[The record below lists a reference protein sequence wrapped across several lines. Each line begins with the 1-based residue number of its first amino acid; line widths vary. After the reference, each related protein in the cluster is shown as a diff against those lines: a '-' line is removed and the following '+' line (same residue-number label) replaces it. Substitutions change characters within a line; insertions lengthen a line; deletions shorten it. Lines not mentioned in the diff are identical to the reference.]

1 MKKNLG
7 VLTVFILIFALFV
20 FKPSPA
26 ENSEKSTT
34 LVSFTSQT
42 MANNDLV
49 SYSSTKEAKIGEYK
63 IYSDS
68 QFNQDIK
75 EGTTVLFFYA
85 SWCPTCKLLNQ
96 DIENN
101 LKDIPQ
107 NTKVIRVPYDSV
119 SGSTNM
125 SSDLVKKYNVTYQ
138 HTLAQVNKNGDLIKK
153 WVGSSNL
160 NAVTKEIL

>member
-7 VLTVFILIFALFV
+7 VLTVFILIFVLFV

-26 ENSEKSTT
+26 ENSETT
-34 LVSFTSQT
+34 NTPISFVSQPTAINDPISYTSVQE
-42 MANNDLV
+42 V
-49 SYSSTKEAKIGEYK
+49 KIGEYK

-68 QFNQDIK
+68 EFNNDIK
-75 EGTTVLFFYA
+75 EGTNILFFYA
-85 SWCPTCKLLNQ
+85 SWCPTCRLLNR

-107 NTKVIRVPYDSV
+107 NTKIIRVPYDSV
-119 SGSTNM
+119 SGSTSM

-138 HTLAQVNKNGDLIKK
+138 HTLVQVNSNGDLIKK
-153 WVGSSNL
+153 WVGSNNL
-160 NAVTKEIL
+160 NAIIKEIL